1 MFKKILL
8 IALAVNLAFAAGGI
22 DKVNTLAQNIE
33 AALFGVSII
42 AITIA
47 FGIAGYRMAIL
58 KQQWTEVL
66 PVVIGGVVIGSA
78 SSLAALLVG

>member
-1 MFKKILL
+1 MFKKTLL

-22 DKVNTLAQNIE
+22 DKVNTLAQDIE
-33 AALFGVSII
+33 SALFGVSII

>member
-8 IALAVNLAFAAGGI
+8 IALAVNLAFAVGGI
-22 DKVNTLAQNIE
+22 DKVNTLAQDIE
-33 AALFGVSII
+33 SALFGVSII

>member
-8 IALAVNLAFAAGGI
+8 IVLAVNLAFAAGGI
-22 DKVNTLAQNIE
+22 DKVNTLAQDIE

>member
-22 DKVNTLAQNIE
+22 DKVNTLAQDIE
-33 AALFGVSII
+33 AALFGLSVVI
-42 AITIA
+42 ITIA

-66 PVVIGGVVIGSA
+66 PAVIGGVVIGSA
-78 SSLAALLVG
+78 PAIAALLVG

>member
-8 IALAVNLAFAAGGI
+8 IALAVNLAFAVGGI
-22 DKVNTLAQNIE
+22 DKVNTLAQDIE
-33 AALFGVSII
+33 SALFGVSII

-47 FGIAGYRMAIL
+47 FCIAGYRMAIL

>member
-8 IALAVNLAFAAGGI
+8 TALAINLAFAAGGI
-22 DKVNTLAQNIE
+22 DKVNTLAQDIE

>member
-8 IALAVNLAFAAGGI
+8 IALAVNLSFAAGGI
-22 DKVNTLAQNIE
+22 DKVNALAQDIE
-33 AALFGVSII
+33 SALFGVSII

>member
-22 DKVNTLAQNIE
+22 DKVNTLAQDIE
-33 AALFGVSII
+33 VALFGVSII

>member
-1 MFKKILL
+1 M
-8 IALAVNLAFAAGGI
+8 
-22 DKVNTLAQNIE
+22 
-33 AALFGVSII
+33 I

-66 PVVIGGVVIGSA
+66 PVVIGGIVIGAA
-78 SSLAALLVG
+78 SSLATLLVG

>member
-22 DKVNTLAQNIE
+22 DKVNTLAQDIE
-33 AALFGVSII
+33 SALFGVSII